1 MTRNEAEN
9 ILGVSQEASDKQIKS
24 AYRKLAQQYHP
35 DKTGGDDTKFKEVNE
50 AYAILSGKQQS
61 EDERYSHF
69 NSGPGIDL
77 GDLFGSMGFGFGGFG
92 GHRPQKKQR
101 PQPVESKDIQV
112 NFNINL
118 EQVLKGTTSK
128 IAVNKKKKCEK
139 CKGVGGKSIKECGGC
154 KGAGSIFVTKNRGGG
169 MFFRQQLPCKHCQ
182 TEGYIIQDRCAECN
196 GQGVIDYQETYE
208 LKLTGEKK

>member
-1 MTRNEAEN
+1 VTRNEAEN
-9 ILGVSQEASDKQIKS
+9 ILGVSQDSSDKQIKS
-24 AYRKLAQQYHP
+24 AYRKLAQDHHP

-61 EDERYSHF
+61 DDQKYAPNHYGGMDWGDIF
-69 NSGPGIDL
+69 NG
-77 GDLFGSMGFGFGGFG
+77 MGFG

-101 PQPVESKDIQV
+101 PKPVEDKDIQI
-112 NFNINL
+112 NFGL
-118 EQVLKGTTSK
+118 SLDQVLKGATSK
-128 IAVNKKKKCEK
+128 ITANKKKKCKK
-139 CKGVGGKSIKECGGC
+139 CNGVGGKSIKECRAC
-154 KGAGSIFVTKNRGGG
+154 KGAGSIVITKNRGGG

-182 TEGYIIQDRCAECN
+182 TEGYIIQDRCKECN